1 MGGFMDKQNKDKS
14 LGFYNTS
21 LKKQLLTIFI
31 ASNYRNIA
39 NMYFRT
45 AAYPVAAKYYDST
58 VNLIL
63 KVEIIHIQKVRKDL
77 DEVILHEAV
86 ASRNDSI
93 FTRCSMS
100 EVARVSYFENY

>member
-1 MGGFMDKQNKDKS
+1 LLIEKTDVSRCFKPSNGCFYDKQNKDKKS

-21 LKKQLLTIFI
+21 LKKTDQYLV

-58 VNLIL
+58 LVNLDL
-63 KVEIIHIQKVRKDL
+63 KSREFIHRKL
-77 DEVILHEAV
+77 E
-86 ASRNDSI
+86 R
-93 FTRCSMS
+93 FRQ
-100 EVARVSYFENY
+100 

>member
-1 MGGFMDKQNKDKS
+1 LLIEKQTVSRCFKPSNGCFYDKQNKNKKS

-21 LKKQLLTIFI
+21 LKKTATDQYL

-58 VNLIL
+58 LVNLDL
-63 KVEIIHIQKVRKDL
+63 KSREFIHIQKVRK
-77 DEVILHEAV
+77 I
-86 ASRNDSI
+86 
-93 FTRCSMS
+93 
-100 EVARVSYFENY
+100 